1 MVEVTPKK
9 GETRQM
15 SNTQTSATIPSQ
27 RLPVYRAES
36 LRVTDGANLG
46 DTLSYADELVPDDV
60 YELGYAAELH
70 SLSIQVADAGHY
82 RISPGSAQGRPGA
95 ALVADSVLT
104 VMPPTGETVEILVLV
119 EVDEAGHVRQIY
131 AAPLSPINEKLPYSL
146 VGIDR
151 ELARLRMAQ
160 MACVSFT
167 RGTRITLATGE
178 QCPVENLRVGD
189 RVLTRDDGPQEIRWI
204 GHLTTRA
211 QGEFA
216 PIHIQAGT
224 LNNSGDLC
232 VSPDHRLFIYQR
244 HDHIGAGR
252 SELLVR
258 ARHLV
263 NGDTVRVAEG
273 GFVDYFQ
280 LLFDTHQIIFAEG
293 ISAETMEADQRTR
306 LVLPEEV
313 KRALERP
320 APGHNNPPR
329 HQAYEVNQ
337 TLLDRPDAV
346 DLLRRASSK

>member
-1 MVEVTPKK
+1 MVEQATKK
-9 GETRQM
+9 SETRQM
-15 SNTQTSATIPSQ
+15 SNTQTSASIPSQ

-70 SLSIQVADAGHY
+70 SLSVQVGDTEHY
-82 RISPGSAQGRPGA
+82 SISPDSPVGQPGA
-95 ALVADSVLT
+95 PLVADSVLT
-104 VMPPTGETVEILVLV
+104 VMPPTGETVEVLVLV
-119 EVDEAGHVRQIY
+119 EVNEEGHIRQIY
-131 AAPLSPINEKLPYSL
+131 AAPLSPLNEKLPYSL
-146 VGIDR
+146 VGIDK

-189 RVLTRDDGPQEIRWI
+189 RVLTRDDGAQEIRWI

-216 PIHIQAGT
+216 PILIKAGT
-224 LNNSGDLC
+224 LNNSGDLR

-263 NGDTVRVAEG
+263 NGDTVRIAEG

-306 LVLPEEV
+306 PVLPEDV
-313 KRALERP
+313 KQALKRP
-320 APGHNNPPR
+320 APGHNSPAR
-329 HQAYEVNQ
+329 HKAFEVNE

-346 DLLRRASSK
+346 ELLRRASSK